1 MPEGVFVAG
10 LASCIVL
17 CISCCLS
24 DLLHYV
30 GLRCI
35 LLRCAALRCAVLR
48 CAALCC
54 AVLCCAALCC
64 AVLCCA
70 VPSDCGCVQT
80 CLRKFSIAYWRTPE
94 YNCIRALVTVSMGF
108 VLGTLYWKVGH
119 HRYVYRQMETRQ
131 TIVLLHPHHLCASI
145 C

>member
-1 MPEGVFVAG
+1 MLHFCNNSVISMLMCLKV
-10 LASCIVL
+10 CL
-17 CISCCLS
+17 CGSGFMHS
-24 DLLHYV
+24 AVHKLLPFWP
-30 GLRCI
+30 
-35 LLRCAALRCAVLR
+35 AV
-48 CAALCC
+48 LCC
-54 AVLCCAALCC
+54 AVLCCAVLCCAVLCC

-119 HRYVYRQMETRQ
+119 HR
-131 TIVLLHPHHLCASI
+131 
-145 C
+145 